1 MKEIKCRIIISSLD
15 LFAFKNSDEIREFV
29 LSDLTHKI
37 AHEIKNHV
45 TLKNYIDRFN
55 DDTVFTTRIFL
66 SSREEVAEL
75 SRLRERVIEE
85 EHWKKKFEDL
95 EKKSNEAIVE
105 LTLERD
111 AYKKAFLVEFKI
123 NSKD

>member
-95 EKKSNEAIVE
+95 EKKSNNAIVE
-105 LTLERD
+105 LALERD